1 MTDVERVNE
10 AFRELFAA
18 FAEATEAVAEIV
30 SEFVKGLCDQV
41 PHNILQIF
49 AAYETAS
56 RERPEWVHK
65 ARYSKKK
72 RTRKKYHD
80 RIVRTY
86 WRGC

>member
-1 MTDVERVNE
+1 MTKMERVNE

-18 FAEATEAVAEIV
+18 CAETTEAVAEMV
-30 SEFVKGLCDQV
+30 SEFVKRLCDQV
-41 PHNILQIF
+41 PHNILQVF

-65 ARYSKKK
+65 AKYSKKK

-86 WRGC
+86 GRR